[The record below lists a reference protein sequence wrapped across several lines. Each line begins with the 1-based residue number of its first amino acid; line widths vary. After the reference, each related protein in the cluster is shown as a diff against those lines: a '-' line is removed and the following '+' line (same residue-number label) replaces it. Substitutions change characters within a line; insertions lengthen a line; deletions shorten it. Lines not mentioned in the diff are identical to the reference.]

1 MYSHGFLKVAA
12 ASPKTRLG
20 DSMYNIHE
28 IIETLKEANKKQ
40 PAIICFPEL
49 CVSGYSVGDLF
60 FQKYLYDETLVALQ
74 YLLDNNPFNGVIII
88 GSFLTLNDTLYNCSF
103 VIQKNKILGIIPKN
117 FLPHTNEFY
126 EARWFQNGIN
136 VSKEV
141 REVKL
146 LNQTV
151 PFGKIIFENSDQTVV
166 FGAEICA
173 DMWAPNSPSEKLYSN
188 GALVVFNLSA
198 SPSHVGKREKRRIL
212 TKSSSMKFNGA
223 YVYVSNNAS
232 ESTSEAVFSSHK
244 IIAENGVII
253 SEDDNISFE
262 SSIIYADIDIHK
274 LHYLRRNNS
283 YFKVVQENNRDLNIH
298 HIKFELVESNDFIF
312 EKEFDKLPFVPKHED
327 DYRDILGIQAASIL
341 KRLDYVKTTK
351 TIIGVSGGLDSTL
364 ALLSLCYAYD
374 KGKLNRKDI
383 LAVSMPSLETSQRT
397 FNNGKVL
404 CEKLKVSY
412 LEIPIGEDVNRQL
425 ELIGHPMD
433 VKDVT
438 YENVQARFRTY
449 TLMNLANL
457 HHGIVVGTSDMSE
470 IALGWSTFNGDHMAM
485 YALNSGL
492 TKTVVKSTVI
502 HYQKI
507 YPEVKDVLISILETP
522 ISPELTGGNQVT
534 EDIIGKYEINDFIL
548 YHFLVNGDDDHR
560 IVYLLGKTFALDEK
574 VAREY
579 VNNFNRRFY
588 SQQFKR
594 LTSPEGAKILDISLS
609 PRTEIKINGD
619 IYRQKK

>member
-232 ESTSEAVFSSHK
+232 ESTSEAVLFLK
-244 IIAENGVII
+244 MIIFPLNRVLFMLILIFINYIIYVVIIVILKLFKRIIAI
-253 SEDDNISFE
+253 
-262 SSIIYADIDIHK
+262 
-274 LHYLRRNNS
+274 
-283 YFKVVQENNRDLNIH
+283 
-298 HIKFELVESNDFIF
+298 
-312 EKEFDKLPFVPKHED
+312 
-327 DYRDILGIQAASIL
+327 
-341 KRLDYVKTTK
+341 
-351 TIIGVSGGLDSTL
+351 
-364 ALLSLCYAYD
+364 
-374 KGKLNRKDI
+374 
-383 LAVSMPSLETSQRT
+383 
-397 FNNGKVL
+397 
-404 CEKLKVSY
+404 
-412 LEIPIGEDVNRQL
+412 
-425 ELIGHPMD
+425 
-433 VKDVT
+433 
-438 YENVQARFRTY
+438 
-449 TLMNLANL
+449 
-457 HHGIVVGTSDMSE
+457 
-470 IALGWSTFNGDHMAM
+470 
-485 YALNSGL
+485 
-492 TKTVVKSTVI
+492 
-502 HYQKI
+502 
-507 YPEVKDVLISILETP
+507 
-522 ISPELTGGNQVT
+522 
-534 EDIIGKYEINDFIL
+534 
-548 YHFLVNGDDDHR
+548 
-560 IVYLLGKTFALDEK
+560 
-574 VAREY
+574 
-579 VNNFNRRFY
+579 
-588 SQQFKR
+588 
-594 LTSPEGAKILDISLS
+594 
-609 PRTEIKINGD
+609 
-619 IYRQKK
+619 